1 MEKKVELTRDLLCE
15 SFIELMKTHPFE
27 KITIK
32 MITDGAGVIRP
43 TFYNYYQD
51 KIELLHYILEDR
63 LFSQLRNLVETNM
76 GKEAFKMLFYKLD
89 AESDYYKNAFSIVES
104 HYFLDVFTEKIR
116 ELMSLFFNTMHTKKM
131 IDNISIETV
140 TKYYALSLTSVL
152 HYWLTEKDD
161 SLTGDDLYKAYEFFL
176 TNSIVDIIEQK
187 KLY

>member
-15 SFIELMKTHPFE
+15 SFIELMKKHPFE

-51 KIELLHYILEDR
+51 KIELLQSILEDR
-63 LFSQLRNLVETNM
+63 LFAQLRDLVETNM

-89 AESDYYKNAFSIVES
+89 AEKLYYKNAFSITES

-116 ELMSLFFNTMHTKKM
+116 ELMLLFFKKMHTKKM

-140 TKYYALSLTSVL
+140 SKYYALSLTSVID
-152 HYWLTEKDD
+152 YWLTEQNDPV
-161 SLTGDDLYKAYEFFL
+161 TGEDIYEAYEFFL
-176 TNSIVDIIEQK
+176 TNSIVDIIG
-187 KLY
+187 